1 MKMNIGKIY
10 PIDLNERTAY
20 IAGVIVGDG
29 HISHATKSKQDKS
42 PDYKITIEVI
52 DLEFLNIVASLIKT
66 IINTKSI
73 IKERRPRNGKQQ
85 GYYFQFRNKS
95 FYHFLTNDLGIPSG
109 KKCFS
114 VDIPTKILSSPSL
127 QHHFLAGLFDTDGGV
142 RGKTVGFTSASKK
155 LILDTSRILD
165 DWNILHHTE
174 SWKNKRYNTFY
185 YGIRIKAKDN
195 DKFLNGLPLRNNE
208 KLKKVFRHAD
218 VLERSNGMV
227 NSLVKT
233 KNQSKLRPL

>member
-10 PIDLNERTAY
+10 PIDLNEETAY

-29 HISHATKSKQDKS
+29 HIFRATKSKQDKS

-52 DLEFLNIVASLIKT
+52 DLDFLNVVASLINEV
-66 IINTKSI
+66 INTKSI
-73 IKERRPRNGKQQ
+73 VKKTKSRAGKQQ

-127 QHHFLAGLFDTDGGV
+127 QRHFLAGLFDTDGGI
-142 RGKTVGFTSASKK
+142 RGKTIGFTSASKK
-155 LILDTSRILD
+155 LIFDTSRILND
-165 DWNILHHTE
+165 MNILHHTE
-174 SWKNKRYNTFY
+174 SWRNKKYDTEY
-185 YGIRIKAKDN
+185 YGIRVKAKDS
-195 DKFLNGLPLRNNE
+195 DRFLKQLPLRNKE
-208 KLKKVFRHAD
+208 KLKAVSRHAD

-227 NSLVKT
+227 NSMT
-233 KNQSKLRPL
+233 KSKN

>member
-1 MKMNIGKIY
+1 MNIGKIY
-10 PIDLNERTAY
+10 PIDLNEQTAY
-20 IAGVIVGDG
+20 LAGVIVGDG
-29 HISHATKSKQDKS
+29 HISRATKSKQDKS
-42 PDYKITIEVI
+42 PDYKITIEVV
-52 DLEFLNIVASLIKT
+52 DSDFLSVVASLIKEV
-66 IINTKSI
+66 INTKSVV
-73 IKERRPRNGKQQ
+73 KKTKPRIGKQQ

-95 FYHFLTNDLGIPSG
+95 FYHFLTHDLSIPAG

-114 VDIPTKILSSPSL
+114 VEIPTKILSSPEL
-127 QHHFLAGLFDTDGGV
+127 QRHFLAGLFDTDGGI
-142 RGKTVGFTSASKK
+142 RGKTIGFTSASKK
-155 LILDTSRILD
+155 LISDTSKILSD
-165 DWNILHHTE
+165 LNILHHTE
-174 SWKNKRYNTFY
+174 SWKNKRYNTDY